1 MFLRRRK
8 LPLVERVRDFVWP
21 RSGWWRS
28 TRYVVHRVRRLP
40 GSPWS
45 IAAGFACG
53 AFISFTPLF
62 GLHYL
67 LGATFA
73 WIIRGSV
80 IASVFGAM
88 LGWLYPLVMIWAY
101 ELGRWAIGAAGVHRL
116 PVHAGWRYFTDHLW
130 QAFVPTIIGSVPFA
144 VAAAGLSFVVVYAI
158 VDNYQR
164 LRRRRHRLRH
174 QAPTAPA
181 IGGRQR

>member
-8 LPLVERVRDFVWP
+8 LPLAERVRDFVWP

-40 GSPWS
+40 GSPGS
-45 IAAGFACG
+45 IASGFACG

-67 LGATFA
+67 LGATLA
-73 WIIRGSV
+73 WILRGSV

-101 ELGRWAIGAAGVHRL
+101 ELGRHVIGAGGAHRL
-116 PVHAGWRYFTDHLW
+116 PLHVGWRYFTDHLW
-130 QAFVPTIIGSVPFA
+130 QAFVPTVIGSLPFGL
-144 VAAAGLSFVVVYAI
+144 VAAGLSFGIVYTI

-164 LRRRRHRLRH
+164 LRRRRHRLRPP
-174 QAPTAPA
+174 AATA
-181 IGGRQR
+181 IEGSKR